1 MRGVAL
7 LEEMFVEQ
15 SSGTPGQGDYLKREG
30 TYMYGSSILASV
42 ENYASSIK
50 TCDTIIMALVITSY
64 ISACVVLCK

>member
-7 LEEMFVEQ
+7 MEEMFVEQ

-30 TYMYGSSILASV
+30 TYMYGSSMLASV

-50 TCDTIIMALVITSY
+50 TCDNIMALVITSY